1 MRRCGLFL
9 AMVLSVTILLV
20 PTTQAADE
28 IAGRVFYHTQKVET
42 MEVGDVPSHVL
53 GVIQQ
58 PGFQFITK
66 GPDSGQIVPRMA
78 TVYFDVVNGKG
89 TAFGYIVAN
98 FQDGSI
104 LIYKSHATLTPVDGG
119 KKAAI
124 EGTYEYVGGT
134 GRFAGTKGKGTFK
147 GERIGS
153 PKTGGDT
160 YVDFTG
166 TEWK

>member
-1 MRRCGLFL
+1 MRRWATIIVTLL
-9 AMVLSVTILLV
+9 AMTVVLV
-20 PTTQAADE
+20 PLTQAADE
-28 IAGRVFYHTQKVET
+28 IAGRTVYHTQKVET
-42 MEVGDVPSHVL
+42 MEVGDVPGHVV

-58 PGFQFITK
+58 PGLIFITK
-66 GPDSGQIVPRMA
+66 GPDSGEIVPRMA
-78 TVYFDVVNGKG
+78 TVYFDVVNGNG
-89 TAFGYIVAN
+89 TAFGYMVVN
-98 FQDGSI
+98 FQDGAT
-104 LIYKSHATLTPVDGG
+104 LIYKTVGTVTPVDGG
-119 KKAAI
+119 KKAAF

>member
-1 MRRCGLFL
+1 
-9 AMVLSVTILLV
+9 
-20 PTTQAADE
+20 
-28 IAGRVFYHTQKVET
+28 
-42 MEVGDVPSHVL
+42 
-53 GVIQQ
+53 
-58 PGFQFITK
+58 
-66 GPDSGQIVPRMA
+66 MA

-98 FQDGSI
+98 FQDGST

-119 KKAAI
+119 KKATF
-124 EGTYEYVGGT
+124 EGTNEYVGGA

-160 YVDFTG
+160 YADFTG